1 MVLPLYPLI
10 AVGGN
15 TIKEMGKMCPEK
27 ETEGLGHVTEA
38 KSGKGKV
45 FGMDGAV
52 KSSPLCKDVPGT
64 IGWEVPRAYMKE
76 QSETKGSGSGRRVK
90 DVIRGQPPRWRQ
102 RRSALSPQCR
112 PPILH
117 YAAISSFSCRRLL
130 SERAQRSHPSRDH
143 AWRGRDKSLLNDHN
157 MSRNYFGSSICYKQ

>member
-1 MVLPLYPLI
+1 MVLPLYSLI

-38 KSGKGKV
+38 ESGKGKV
-45 FGMDGAV
+45 FGMGGAV

-76 QSETKGSGSGRRVK
+76 QSETKGSGSGRR
-90 DVIRGQPPRWRQ
+90 
-102 RRSALSPQCR
+102 
-112 PPILH
+112 
-117 YAAISSFSCRRLL
+117 
-130 SERAQRSHPSRDH
+130 ER
-143 AWRGRDKSLLNDHN
+143 K
-157 MSRNYFGSSICYKQ
+157 M